1 LDEARFVNLRG
12 ELGILD
18 HKNLDWITSCTIF
31 LHLICYLA

>member
-18 HKNLDWITSCTIF
+18 PKNLDWLTSCNIF
-31 LHLICYLA
+31 LHLSCYLA